1 MLRYRSQ
8 VVVDR
13 PRDVAFPYIVEPAKQ
28 ALWSDVPMRLL
39 TEGPLATG
47 SRMELSFGK
56 GPMTVRL
63 GLELTA
69 VEDGR
74 RMAWTTFSGPI
85 RWDGEYRLEDAPEGR
100 TTVSQEGSFEFRGLW
115 RLLEPLLGAEMRKG
129 EEKELQ
135 RLKAV
140 IEAA

>member
-13 PRDVAFPYIVEPAKQ
+13 ARDVAFPYIVEPVKQ
-28 ALWSDVPMRLL
+28 ALWADVPMRLL
-39 TEGPLATG
+39 TEGP
-47 SRMELSFGK
+47 SRPGRGWSCRPGK
-56 GPMTVRL
+56 GPLTVRL

-74 RMAWTTFSGPI
+74 RRASTTFSGPI
-85 RWDGEYRLEDAPEGR
+85 RWDGEYRLEDAPDGG
-100 TTVSQEGSFEFRGLW
+100 TAISQEGSFEFRGLW
-115 RLLEPLLGAEMRKG
+115 RLVEPLLGAEMRNG
-129 EEKELQ
+129 AEKELQ
-135 RLKAV
+135 WLKAV